1 MQVDALL
8 AGESE
13 WARKSR
19 KVRKMA
25 PKNLRVSAGVFLIGL
40 WGLACGGQVDKP
52 ANGLGGST
60 PASTG
65 GAVGGAAGA
74 MSGGSSAGGSR
85 ADAGL
90 ATGGQA
96 GSQTTTSDATAGPDI
111 GDAPAS
117 PRDLAADVGG
127 GTGGSTGAGGIGKT
141 GGATGAGGTT
151 EVGGASVR
159 GGSSGTSDGPV
170 EARSPD
176 AGPQDDSA
184 KDGSTGTDPSDK
196 IVTFHNGVFWN
207 DTKTKRIEAHGGG
220 YLKVGDTWYWFGEDK
235 SQNSGNFKAVNCYA
249 SKDLVTWEFRNAIIT
264 RSTATQLNTS
274 DRIIERPKV
283 IYNDANKQYVMWVH
297 FENGN
302 YSEASAGVFT
312 SPTVDGNYTFVK
324 SFKPL
329 GNMSR
334 DCNLFKD
341 DDGKAYFMSS
351 ANENADMM
359 VYQLTD
365 DYLDV
370 EQLTIKLWAGAKREA
385 PAMFKVGDTYFMI
398 TSACTGWDP
407 NQAQYASATAV
418 AGPWTS
424 LTNIGDSTTFDT
436 QSTYVIPVIGSEVT
450 TYIFASDRWQD
461 PDLVSSKYIWLP
473 LLVKGTKLGMDNH
486 TDWSL
491 NLTTGRW
498 TASGSNNY
506 IPQDAWKL
514 IMADSEET
522 QTESDSAV
530 NAFDGLS
537 STFWHSKYT
546 GGAAPLPHEIQIDLG
561 ATYNLTG
568 MSYLTRQDD
577 NDNGVVGQYEFY
589 VSTDSTSWGTAV
601 KTGTFASDHTEKVV
615 TFASKA
621 ARYIRFRALSEI
633 QGKQYTAVA
642 ELNVIGTAQ

>member
-1 MQVDALL
+1 
-8 AGESE
+8 
-13 WARKSR
+13 
-19 KVRKMA
+19 MA
-25 PKNLRVSAGVFLIGL
+25 PKKLRVPVGVSLIGL
-40 WGLACGGQVDKP
+40 LGLACGGQADKP
-52 ANGLGGST
+52 ATGGGG
-60 PASTG
+60 AG
-65 GAVGGAAGA
+65 GAVGGGGAALASAGGAAGA
-74 MSGGSSAGGSR
+74 R
-85 ADAGL
+85 DDAAL
-90 ATGGQA
+90 AMGGQA
-96 GSQTTTSDATAGPDI
+96 GSQSSTGDATAGPGVAD
-111 GDAPAS
+111 AS
-117 PRDLAADVGG
+117 PSSRDVAAGVGG
-127 GTGGSTGAGGIGKT
+127 GTGASAGAGGFGKT
-141 GGATGAGGTT
+141 GGTTGTGGTS
-151 EVGGASVR
+151 AR
-159 GGSSGTSDGPV
+159 GGSSGATDGPV
-170 EARSPD
+170 AVRGPD
-176 AGPQDDSA
+176 AGLQDAPA
-184 KDGSTGTDPSDK
+184 KDTGTGSDPSAM

-220 YLKVGDTWYWFGEDK
+220 FLKVGDTWYWFGEDK
-235 SQNSGNFKAVNCYA
+235 SQNSGTFKAVNCYA
-249 SKDLVTWEFRNAIIT
+249 SKDLVTWELRNAIIT

-283 IYNDANKQYVMWVH
+283 IYNDSTQQYVMWAH
-297 FENGN
+297 WDNGN

-341 DDGKAYFMSS
+341 DDGAAYFMSS

-370 EQLTIKLWAGAKREA
+370 KQLTIKLWAGAKREA
-385 PAMFKVGDTYFMI
+385 PAMFKVGNTYFMI

-424 LTNIGDSTTFDT
+424 LTNIGDSNTFDT
-436 QSTYVIPVIGSEVT
+436 QSTYVIPVVGSEVT
-450 TYIFASDRWQD
+450 TYIYASDRWQD

-473 LLVKGTKLGMDNH
+473 LTVKGTKLGMDNYSQ
-486 TDWSL
+486 WSL
-491 NLTTGRW
+491 DLTTGRW
-498 TASGSNNY
+498 SAGNSSSNY

-514 IMADSEET
+514 LMADSEET
-522 QTESDSAV
+522 QKESDEAV

-537 STFWHSKYT
+537 SSYWHSKYT
-546 GGAAPLPHEIQIDLG
+546 GGTVPLPHEIQIDLG

-568 MSYLTRQDD
+568 MSYLPRQDG
-577 NDNGVVGQYEFY
+577 NANGVVGQYEFY
-589 VSTDSTSWGTAV
+589 ASTDSANWGTAV

-615 TFASKA
+615 TFPSKA

-642 ELNVIGTAQ
+642 ELNVVGTAAP